1 MKNVYELLRQKELE
15 LIKVETEV
23 EALRMVVPLLS
34 NDNEISDDKQV
45 AAPGSTVQL
54 RPQLDA
60 LGGKLPFSTR

>member
-34 NDNEISDDKQV
+34 NDNEISDDKQ
-45 AAPGSTVQL
+45 AAAAGSTVRL

-60 LGGKLPFSTR
+60 PGGKVPFSTR